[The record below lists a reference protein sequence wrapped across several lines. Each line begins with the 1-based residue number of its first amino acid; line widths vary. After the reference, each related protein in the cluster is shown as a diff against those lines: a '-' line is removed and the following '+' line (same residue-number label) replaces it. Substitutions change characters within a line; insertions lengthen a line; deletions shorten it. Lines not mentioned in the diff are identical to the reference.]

1 MMPGSRR
8 KTAFENKI
16 TGGVFF
22 GTVIMGEEVS
32 LTLAPEVPTALGGLP
47 PARTGFTGRDV
58 ELDELVA
65 ALAAGDGPAVPA
77 QITGLPGAGKTE
89 LAIQAAHRARAEG
102 AFPGGVLFV
111 DLHGY
116 DEHQRVAPASAL
128 ESLLRAVGIRTE
140 HIPPAVEDRTR
151 LFRDVLRA
159 FAEQGRR
166 LLVVADNASSAKQV
180 EPLAPGDGSTGMVVT
195 SRHTL
200 DGAGPGPRMALWEI
214 AELPEEACVELLA
227 GELATARRNEDTRV
241 RDHPRD
247 ARRIA
252 ELCGRLPLAL
262 QIIASLLAAD
272 PKRPLAAVATDLAD
286 ERSRLDELRY
296 DDNAVRAAFELS
308 YRQLDTEHAALFA
321 ALPLIPG
328 PHFSTEAAAAL
339 EEQPVRAAR
348 QRLDSLARAHLV
360 ERAELYGRWRMH
372 DLLRLYAEELAAQA
386 VESDVTAR
394 TRQIIAVGRVL
405 EYYQRVVEDAMQ
417 SEEPDDEDAWFGME
431 RPNLIV
437 AVVSAQETDRPD
449 LASKLAAALRHYLN
463 RQRYFDDLAQIS
475 RIGAE
480 AAHRLGQVT
489 LAGILLSSLGVA
501 LRELNRIDEAVAVG
515 EESVLLLQRVC
526 DGDDLGEAYNSLGA
540 ALTMA
545 DRGQEAL
552 DVLRRAQHIH
562 ERTGNKGAEGQ
573 AVANLGNVLYSTCEF
588 ESAYEAYLEA
598 GDLLWEA
605 RDYHGQAT
613 VLANVCQCLWQLDRL
628 DDAAEAGRLGADL
641 HEEIGNEHGAGL
653 ALASLADVLGEK
665 GETAEAVD
673 LYRRAIDLFQH
684 TGDQRRLGIT
694 SARLGGLLIDEDSD
708 AAIEPCRTAVRI
720 FSEIFDEGETAEARL
735 ALGRALADSG
745 HLPEGVEQ
753 LELAARGIR
762 ESGNVQLGMFAEWQL
777 AQAYTLADRADE
789 AAAAATQAAR
799 RAQDLGDEAAEADAW
814 RLVARSTHQS
824 SAEATA
830 EAYDKAV
837 PLLEKLGHGCELAE
851 DYYLW
856 GSALHELDRTA
867 DAVEKFRRAQ
877 RLLPNA
883 ETPELA
889 APLAFRLGAVLSAE
903 QRHEEEVEAL
913 EQARTLFRAAGDV
926 VAERNVCERLLIALW
941 KVGRAEEVR
950 HLHSEHL
957 VLCRRTDD
965 PLAEAGSWLCMG
977 DLMSGAELHEEA
989 ISCYREAQLLCE
1001 GADSPWL
1008 QGLALLG
1015 IATACNGLGDHDGA
1029 VEADSRSVEL
1039 LRLAENREDEG
1050 RAWWQL
1056 VRAYVATGR
1065 HSAAAEALENAIAA
1079 GRDAGLPDE
1088 LLTEMREILRELT
1101 AEPEQHDE

>member
-1 MMPGSRR
+1 M
-8 KTAFENKI
+8 
-16 TGGVFF
+16 FF

-32 LTLAPEVPTALGGLP
+32 LMLPPEVPTALSGLP
-47 PARTGFTGRDV
+47 PARAGFTGRDA

-65 ALAAGDGPAVPA
+65 ALTVGNRPAVPA

-102 AFPGGVLFV
+102 TFPGGVLFV

-159 FAEQGRR
+159 FAEQGHR

-180 EPLAPGDGSTGMVVT
+180 EPLVPGDGSTGMVVT

-200 DGAGPGPRMALWEI
+200 DGARPGPRMALWEI
-214 AELPEEACVELLA
+214 AELPEQSCVELLA

-272 PKRPLAAVATDLAD
+272 PRRPLAAVAADLAD

-308 YRQLDTEHAALFA
+308 YRQLDTDHAALFS

-339 EEQPVRAAR
+339 AEQPIRVAR

-386 VESDVTAR
+386 VEDDVTAR
-394 TRQIIAVGRVL
+394 TRQIVAVGRVL
-405 EYYQRVVEDAMQ
+405 EYYQRAAEDAKQ
-417 SEEPDDEDAWFGME
+417 ATEDSEEPDDAVAWFGLE
-431 RPNLIV
+431 RPNLTA
-437 AVVSAQETDRPD
+437 AVVSARETDRPD
-449 LASKLAAALRHYLN
+449 LASKLAAALRQYLYE
-463 RQRYFDDLAQIS
+463 QRYFDDLAQTS

-480 AAHRLGQVT
+480 AARRLGQTT
-489 LAGILLSSLGVA
+489 LAGNLLSSVGVA

-526 DGDDLGEAYNSLGA
+526 DGDDLGQAYNSLGA

-545 DRGQEAL
+545 DRSREAL
-552 DVLRRAQHIH
+552 DVLQQAWHIH

-573 AVANLGNVLYSTCEF
+573 AVANLGNVLSGMREF
-588 ESAYEAYLEA
+588 ELAHEAYLEA
-598 GDLLWEA
+598 SSLLAEAGDS
-605 RDYHGQAT
+605 RGQAT
-613 VLANVCQCLWQLDRL
+613 VLANICQCLWQLDRL
-628 DDAAEAGRLGADL
+628 DEAAEAGRLGADL
-641 HEEIGNEHGAGL
+641 HEELGNEHGAGL

-665 GETAEAVD
+665 GETLEAVD
-673 LYRRAIDLFQH
+673 LYRRAIDLLQR
-684 TGDQRRLGIT
+684 TGDQRRLGVVWGK
-694 SARLGGLLIDEDSD
+694 LGGLLIAEDSD

-720 FSEIFDEGETAEARL
+720 LSEIADEVETAEVRL
-735 ALGRALADSG
+735 YLGRALVQSG
-745 HLPEGVEQ
+745 RLPEGVEQ
-753 LELAARGIR
+753 LELAARVIH
-762 ESGNVQLGMFAEWQL
+762 ESGNVQLCMAAELSL
-777 AQAYTLADRADE
+777 AQAYASADRADE

-799 RAQDLGDEAAEADAW
+799 HAQGLGDEAAEADAW
-814 RLVARSTHQS
+814 RMVARTTHQT
-824 SAEATA
+824 SAEVAA
-830 EAYDKAV
+830 EAYDKAAPV
-837 PLLEKLGHGCELAE
+837 LEKLGHDREVAE

-856 GSALHELDRTA
+856 GSALHKLNRTA
-867 DAVEKFRRAQ
+867 DAVEKFRHAQ
-877 RLLPNA
+877 RLLPDA
-883 ETPELA
+883 EDPELA
-889 APLAFRLGAVLSAE
+889 APLAFRLAVALSAE

-913 EQARTLFRAAGDV
+913 EQARTLFQTAGDV
-926 VAERNVCERLLIALW
+926 IAERDACGCLLIALW
-941 KVGRAEEVR
+941 KVGRTEQSR
-950 HLHSEHL
+950 HLHAEHL
-957 VLCRRTDD
+957 ELCRRTDD
-965 PLAEAGSWLCMG
+965 LLQEAGSWLCMG
-977 DLMSGAELHEEA
+977 NLMSGAEMHEEA
-989 ISCYREAQLLCE
+989 INSYREAQPLSE
-1001 GADSPWL
+1001 EADSSWL
-1008 QGLALLG
+1008 QGLAFLG
-1015 IATACNGLGDHDGA
+1015 IATACNNLGDHDGA
-1029 VEADSRSVEL
+1029 VEAGSRSVEL
-1039 LRLAENREDEG
+1039 LRLAETREDES
-1050 RAWWQL
+1050 RAWWML
-1056 VRAYVATGR
+1056 AAAYVATGQ
-1065 HSAAAEALENAIAA
+1065 HSAATEALENAIAA
-1079 GRDAGLPDE
+1079 GRDAGFADE
-1088 LLTEMREILRELT
+1088 RLTEMREILHELT
-1101 AEPEQHDE
+1101 AEPEQHDQ